1 MEPGTQQCAQ
11 RTADATARWLRLRF
25 AAAGG
30 DAEALCERLM
40 ELGALAATITGD
52 EGEVVEPMPDETP
65 LWPQATVEGL
75 FAADVDVAAVAAA
88 CGQQPIDSA
97 PLEDQDWSHTWRR
110 DLSPRR
116 FGRLVVAPSQSP
128 AQLAGSVS
136 GPVVR
141 LDPGLA
147 FGSGTHPTTALCL
160 EWLASADLVAKR
172 MLDVGSGSGIL
183 GIAALAMGAESVV
196 AVDHDPQAL
205 LSTRE
210 NAAANGVEDR
220 LALVADLAEVEGRFE
235 LIVAN
240 IVSGVLIDMAPAL
253 AVRLATDGR
262 LLVSGILAGQV
273 GDVMDAYRGTMEFAV
288 PMQQGEW
295 AALVGRSAHR

>member
-1 MEPGTQQCAQ
+1 
-11 RTADATARWLRLRF
+11 
-25 AAAGG
+25 
-30 DAEALCERLM
+30 M

-52 EGEVVEPMPDETP
+52 EGEVVEPLPDETP
-65 LWPQATVEGL
+65 LWPNATVEGL

-88 CGQQPIDSA
+88 CGQQPVDSA

-110 DLSPRR
+110 DLSPRC
-116 FGRLVVAPSQSP
+116 FGRLVVVPSQSP
-128 AQLAGSVS
+128 AQLAGSADA
-136 GPVVR
+136 VVR

-147 FGSGTHPTTALCL
+147 FGSGTHATTALCL
-160 EWLASADLVAKR
+160 EWLASADLVGKR

-220 LALVADLAEVEGRFE
+220 LALFADLAEVEGRFE

-240 IVSGVLIDMAPAL
+240 IVSGVLIDLAPAL
-253 AVRLATDGR
+253 AVRLARGGR
-262 LLVSGILAGQV
+262 LLLAGILAGQV
-273 GDVMDAYRGTMEFAV
+273 GDVADAYHGTVEFAA
-288 PMQQGEW
+288 PMQQDDW

>member
-1 MEPGTQQCAQ
+1 MP
-11 RTADATARWLRLRF
+11 WLRLRF

-30 DAEALCERLM
+30 DAEALCERLV

-52 EGEVVEPMPDETP
+52 EGEIVEPAPDETP
-65 LWPQATVEGL
+65 LWPHATVEGL

-88 CGQQPIDSA
+88 CGQEPADAA
-97 PLEDQDWSHTWRR
+97 PLEDQDWSQTWRR

-116 FGRLVVAPSQSP
+116 FGRLVVVPSQSP
-128 AQLAGSVS
+128 AQLGGAA
-136 GPVVR
+136 PDAVVR

-172 MLDVGSGSGIL
+172 VLDVGSGSGIL
-183 GIAALAMGAESVV
+183 GIAALALGAGSVV

-220 LALVADLAEVEGRFE
+220 LALFADLAEVEGRFDV
-235 LIVAN
+235 IVAN

-253 AVRLATDGR
+253 AARLATGGR
-262 LLVSGILAGQV
+262 LLLSGILMEQV
-273 GDVMDAYRGTMEFAV
+273 GDVAGAYRGTVEFTA
-288 PMQQGEW
+288 PMQRDEW
-295 AALVGRSAHR
+295 AALAGYTTHR

>member
-1 MEPGTQQCAQ
+1 MEPGGAP
-11 RTADATARWLRLRF
+11 AGARWLRLRF
-25 AAAGG
+25 AVAGG
-30 DAEALCERLM
+30 DAEALCELLM

-65 LWPQATVEGL
+65 LWPRATVEGL
-75 FAADVDVAAVAAA
+75 FRADVDVAAVAAA
-88 CGQQPIDSA
+88 CGQQPVDSA

-110 DLSPRR
+110 DLSPQR
-116 FGRLVVAPSQSP
+116 FGRLLVAPSQSG
-128 AQLAGSVS
+128 AELAGSV
-136 GPVVR
+136 PDAVVR

-147 FGSGTHPTTALCL
+147 FGSGAHPTTALCL
-160 EWLASADLVAKR
+160 EWLASADLGAKR
-172 MLDVGSGSGIL
+172 VLDVGSGSGIL
-183 GIAALAMGAESVV
+183 GIAALALGAESVV

-220 LALVADLAEVEGRFE
+220 LALFADLAEVEGRFE

-240 IVSGVLIDMAPAL
+240 IVSGVLIDMAPTL
-253 AVRLATDGR
+253 AARLARDGW

-273 GDVMDAYRGTMEFAV
+273 GDVVDAYHGMVEFAA

-295 AALVGRSAHR
+295 TALVGHSAHR

>member
-1 MEPGTQQCAQ
+1 M
-11 RTADATARWLRLRF
+11 RLRF

-52 EGEVVEPMPDETP
+52 EGEVVEPGPDETP
-65 LWPQATVEGL
+65 LWSRATVEGL

-88 CGQQPIDSA
+88 CGQPPVDSA
-97 PLEDQDWSHTWRR
+97 PLEDQDWSDTWRR
-110 DLSPRR
+110 DLAPLR
-116 FGRLVVAPSQSP
+116 FGRLVVAPSRSP
-128 AQLAGSVS
+128 AQLPGSV
-136 GPVVR
+136 PDAVVR

-160 EWLASADLVAKR
+160 EWLAGADLAAKR
-172 MLDVGSGSGIL
+172 VLDVGSGSGIL
-183 GIAALAMGAESVV
+183 GIAALVLGAQSVV

-220 LALVADLAEVEGRFE
+220 VALLADLAEVEGRFE

-253 AVRLATDGR
+253 AARLAGDGR
-262 LLVSGILAGQV
+262 LLLSGILAGQV
-273 GDVMDAYRGTMEFAV
+273 GDVVDAYRGTVEFAT

-295 AALVGRSAHR
+295 AALVGHS

>member
-1 MEPGTQQCAQ
+1 
-11 RTADATARWLRLRF
+11 
-25 AAAGG
+25 
-30 DAEALCERLM
+30 M
-40 ELGALAATITGD
+40 ELGAFAATITGD
-52 EGEVVEPMPDETP
+52 EGEVVEPLPDETP

-88 CGQQPIDSA
+88 CGQQPVDSA

-116 FGRLVVAPSQSP
+116 FGRLVVAPSQSG
-128 AQLAGSVS
+128 AQLAG
-136 GPVVR
+136 PAPDAVVR

-205 LSTRE
+205 LSTRQ

-220 LALVADLAEVEGRFE
+220 LALFADLAEVEGRFE
-235 LIVAN
+235 LVVAN

-253 AVRLATDGR
+253 AVRLARDGR

-273 GDVMDAYRGTMEFAV
+273 GDVVDAYRGTVEFALS
-288 PMQQGEW
+288 MQQGEW
-295 AALVGRSAHR
+295 AALVGHSVHG